1 MKVAFL
7 KPEELGAP
15 AKHINV
21 LIEALKS
28 KGVEIRELTVKED
41 NVQEIVSQIEE
52 WRPMALMDVNT
63 TGLIVGERDGKK
75 HTLADLM
82 GIVHMTFFVDDPL
95 LFFPPLLEVEKPR
108 NYVAFITDLK
118 HTDSLRSLNIENISY
133 ITPFLDLSIFPE
145 QPKEKEIEVAF
156 LGPVIDPQ
164 IIVNAVSQNYPQ
176 EILPI
181 FFETGEFMF
190 RNPEV
195 HVITAINYVLGLF
208 NPQFQETFNKWKEN
222 NRTQAFRLLNDIA
235 AYTTMRRRMY
245 LLNFLDGIELKIVGD
260 FQGELK
266 EGHEV
271 IRPGSHEEL
280 LEIYGK
286 SRITIYASSQTVP
299 TGIGFIPLEAMYM
312 GSAVMMD
319 FKGTIPGFFTP
330 EEEIITF
337 APLDRADLEE
347 KILFYLENKDATQ
360 EVAEK
365 GRSAVKEKFTE
376 KDRAE
381 FVYNIL
387 QEVYRQFEAALKSQ
401 QRGGELEQ

>member
-7 KPEELGAP
+7 RPEELGAP
-15 AKHINV
+15 AKHIKALVN
-21 LIEALKS
+21 ALKL
-28 KGVEIRELTVKED
+28 KGVAVKEFTIKEN
-41 NVQEIVSQIEE
+41 NVQEVVSQIEE
-52 WRPMALMDVNT
+52 WKPMALMDVNT
-63 TGLIVGERDGKK
+63 TGLIVGEREGKK
-75 HTLADLM
+75 YTLADLM
-82 GIVHMTFFVDDPL
+82 GIVQLTFFVDDPL

-108 NYVAFITDLK
+108 NYIAFITDLK
-118 HTDSLRSLNIENISY
+118 HTDSLRSLQIENISY
-133 ITPFLDLSIFPE
+133 ITPFLDRIVFPE
-145 QPKEKEIEVAF
+145 IPKEKEIEVAF

-164 IIVNAVSQNYPQ
+164 IIVNAITQNYPQ

-222 NRTQAFRLLNDIA
+222 NRAQAFRLVNDIA

-271 IRPGSHEEL
+271 IKPSSHEEL

-286 SRITIYASSQTVP
+286 SRITIYASSQTIP

-319 FKGTIPGFFTP
+319 FKGTIPGFFAP

-347 KILFYLENKDATQ
+347 KILFYLENKEATQ

-365 GRSAVKEKFTE
+365 GRKVVKEKFTE
-376 KDRAE
+376 KDRAD

-387 QEVYRQFEAALKSQ
+387 QDIYKQFESAMKSQ
-401 QRGGELEQ
+401 QKGGELEQ

>member
-7 KPEELGAP
+7 RPEELGAP
-15 AKHINV
+15 AKHIRALVN
-21 LIEALKS
+21 ALKL
-28 KGVEIRELTVKED
+28 KGVAVKEFIIKED

-52 WRPMALMDVNT
+52 WKPMALMDINT

-75 HTLADLM
+75 YTLADLM
-82 GIVHMTFFVDDPL
+82 GIVQLTFFIDDPL
-95 LFFPPLLEVEKPR
+95 LFFPPLLDVEKPR

-118 HTDSLRSLNIENISY
+118 HTDSLRSLKIENISY
-133 ITPFLDLSIFPE
+133 VTPFVDKTVFPE

-222 NRTQAFRLLNDIA
+222 NRAQAFRLVNDIA

-245 LLNFLDGIELKIVGD
+245 LLNFLDGIELKIIGD

-271 IRPGSHEEL
+271 IKPGSHEEL

-286 SRITIYASSQTVP
+286 SGITIYVSSQTTP

-312 GSAVMMD
+312 GSAVMID
-319 FKGTIPGFFTP
+319 FKGTIPGFFAP

-347 KILFYLENKDATQ
+347 KILFYLENKDATREIAQ
-360 EVAEK
+360 K
-365 GRSAVKEKFTE
+365 GQKAVQEKFTE

-381 FVYNIL
+381 FVYGIL
-387 QEVYRQFEAALKSQ
+387 QDIYRQFEAAIKSQ
-401 QRGGELEQ
+401 QKGGELEQ

>member
-7 KPEELGAP
+7 RPENLGAP
-15 AKHINV
+15 EKHILA
-21 LIEALKS
+21 LINALKQ
-28 KGVEIRELTVKED
+28 KGVDIRDFVIKEN
-41 NVQEIVSQIEE
+41 NVQEVVAQIEE
-52 WRPMALMDVNT
+52 WKPMALMDINT

-75 HTLADLM
+75 YTLADLL
-82 GIVHMTFFVDDPL
+82 GIVQLTFFVDDPL

-108 NYVAFITDLK
+108 NYIAFITDLK
-118 HTDSLRSLNIENISY
+118 HTDSLRSLGIENISY
-133 ITPFLDLSIFPE
+133 ITPFIDKYILPE
-145 QPKEKEIEVAF
+145 PSDEKEIEVAF

-164 IIVNAVSQNYPQ
+164 IIVNAVTQNYPQ

-222 NRTQAFRLLNDIA
+222 NRFQAFRLLNDIT
-235 AYTTMRRRMY
+235 AYTTMRKRMY

-271 IRPGSHEEL
+271 IKPNSHEEL

-286 SRITIYASSQTVP
+286 SRITIYASSQTTP
-299 TGIGFIPLEAMYM
+299 TGISFIPLEAMYM
-312 GSAVMMD
+312 GSAVMTD
-319 FKGTIPGFFTP
+319 FKGTIPGFFAP

-347 KILFYLENKDATQ
+347 KILFYLENKDATL
-360 EVAEK
+360 EVAKK
-365 GRSAVKEKFTE
+365 GQKAVSEKFTE

-387 QEVYRQFEAALKSQ
+387 QDIHRQFEAVMKSQ
-401 QRGGELEQ
+401 QKGSELEQ

>member
-1 MKVAFL
+1 MKVAFVR
-7 KPEELGAP
+7 PEDLGTP
-15 AKHINV
+15 AKHFKA
-21 LIEALKS
+21 LIKALEE
-28 KGVEIRELTVKED
+28 KGVSVKELIVKEN
-41 NVQEIVSQIEE
+41 NVQEVVSQIEE
-52 WRPMALMDVNT
+52 WKPMALLDVNT

-75 HTLADLM
+75 YTLADLM
-82 GIVHMTFFVDDPL
+82 GIVQLTFFVDDPL

-108 NYVAFITDLK
+108 NYIAFITDLK
-118 HTDSLRSLNIENISY
+118 HADSLRSLNIENISY
-133 ITPFLDLSIFPE
+133 ITPFLDKSLFPE
-145 QPKEKEIEVAF
+145 PSPEKEIDVIF

-164 IIVNAVSQNYPQ
+164 IIVNAVSQNYPK

-222 NRTQAFRLLNDIA
+222 NRTQAFRLLNDIT

-260 FQGELK
+260 FQGETK

-271 IRPGSHEEL
+271 IKPSSHEEL

-286 SRITIYASSQTVP
+286 SRLTIYLSSQTTP
-299 TGIGFIPLEAMYM
+299 TGVGFIPLEAMYM
-312 GSAVMMD
+312 GTAVMTD
-319 FKGTIPGFFTP
+319 FKGTIPGFFAP

-347 KILFYLENKDATQ
+347 KILFYLENKDSAL
-360 EVAEK
+360 EVAQK
-365 GRSAVKEKFTE
+365 GQKAVRNKFSE
-376 KDRAE
+376 RDRAD

-387 QEVYRQFEAALKSQ
+387 QDIYKQFEAAMKSQ
-401 QRGGELEQ
+401 QSGGQLEQ